1 MSLYDNFSNPAL
13 VFQELIGSGT
23 FGNVYKVYDANLCK
37 HVAIKRTIKNGCI
50 VSREYKILQEVKNCE
65 FCIKLLDIF
74 YTINHNHELIQHL
87 VFEFFPISLGRLLRN
102 YFSIKKRMTHEEI
115 KCISKQLLLGL
126 DSIHKLSIIHRDIKP
141 DNILL
146 TLEFPYKL
154 RICDFGSAKKIADP
168 STPFIVSRCYRAPE
182 LIFCNKQYGASID
195 IWSAGCLI
203 FELYT
208 GFPIFRGRSDGDQF
222 IQIARILGPP
232 NKDDLKALAGS
243 VLNSESLGKALSVGA
258 KQEIVEL
265 FTASPCPEIVEE
277 FILGMLA
284 WNPLKRLTAQQCLE
298 HQFFEL

>member
-141 DNILL
+141 ANILL
-146 TLEFPYKL
+146 HNGQAKIT
-154 RICDFGSAKKIADP
+154 DFGFARVIETEMNDP
-168 STPFIVSRCYRAPE
+168 AYLSRLGSPLYMAP
-182 LIFCNKQYGASID
+182 
-195 IWSAGCLI
+195 
-203 FELYT
+203 
-208 GFPIFRGRSDGDQF
+208 
-222 IQIARILGPP
+222 
-232 NKDDLKALAGS
+232 
-243 VLNSESLGKALSVGA
+243 
-258 KQEIVEL
+258 
-265 FTASPCPEIVEE
+265 
-277 FILGMLA
+277 
-284 WNPLKRLTAQQCLE
+284 
-298 HQFFEL
+298 